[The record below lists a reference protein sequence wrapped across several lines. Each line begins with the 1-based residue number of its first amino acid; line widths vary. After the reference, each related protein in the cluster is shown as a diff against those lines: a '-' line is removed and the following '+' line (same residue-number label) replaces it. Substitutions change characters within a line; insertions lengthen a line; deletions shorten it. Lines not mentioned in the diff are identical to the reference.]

1 MALRITVDS
10 SRVLRVEKIPP
21 RFFSGDERFL
31 LDRDTIST
39 LEKFGNGLSRL
50 GIEVAAEFAVSFHG
64 RRKGR
69 TAQLGSGSRILPPAN
84 VQTENIHHSYAHR
97 GQPPYRASPI
107 NPLRRKR
114 IFSRSLVT
122 RLYIYACAYTRVYAC
137 ISLSALF
144 DSAPANDEISTAI
157 SPSHRYHSALRH
169 TLHPL
174 NMHEG
179 VNAKILEKWRNA
191 QEGDRGRFAPRP
203 KVFQFRSRADRRERE
218 NTG

>member
-122 RLYIYACAYTRVYAC
+122 STYTRMHTHTRVCMYF
-137 ISLSALF
+137 SLRSVRLGPGKRRNF
-144 DSAPANDEISTAI
+144 N
-157 SPSHRYHSALRH
+157 R
-169 TLHPL
+169 
-174 NMHEG
+174 NF
-179 VNAKILEKWRNA
+179 AK
-191 QEGDRGRFAPRP
+191 
-203 KVFQFRSRADRRERE
+203 S
-218 NTG
+218 

>member
-69 TAQLGSGSRILPPAN
+69 TAQLGSRILPPAN

-122 RLYIYACAYTRVYAC
+122 RLYIYAYAYTHAC
-137 ISLSALF
+137 MHVFLSPLC
-144 DSAPANDEISTAI
+144 ST
-157 SPSHRYHSALRH
+157 R
-169 TLHPL
+169 
-174 NMHEG
+174 
-179 VNAKILEKWRNA
+179 
-191 QEGDRGRFAPRP
+191 PRQTTKFQP
-203 KVFQFRSRADRRERE
+203 QFRQVIDIVRLLDTRCIR
-218 NTG
+218 

>member
-122 RLYIYACAYTRVYAC
+122 HLYIYAYAC
-137 ISLSALF
+137 ISLSALG
-144 DSAPANDEISTAI
+144 ST
-157 SPSHRYHSALRH
+157 R
-169 TLHPL
+169 
-174 NMHEG
+174 
-179 VNAKILEKWRNA
+179 
-191 QEGDRGRFAPRP
+191 PRQTTKFQP
-203 KVFQFRSRADRRERE
+203 QFRQVIDIIRLLDTRCIR
-218 NTG
+218 